1 MLDVH
6 CVRVRVLI
14 FGCSRCIKRQSLKEG
29 DKLQLVLRSTAKVAG
44 QRHALVP
51 ESHTCFKQMI
61 LPDVH
66 QQEEMEAVVGLAV
79 SHWSEFGYD
88 TFE

>member
-1 MLDVH
+1 M
-6 CVRVRVLI
+6 
-14 FGCSRCIKRQSLKEG
+14 
-29 DKLQLVLRSTAKVAG
+29 LRSTAKVAG

-61 LPDVH
+61 LPDVDK
-66 QQEEMEAVVGLAV
+66 QEEMEAVVGLAV